1 MGMCMSMEGEEKRE
15 QRRLDREML
24 SAEAKA
30 VQLLA
35 EMPGRL
41 CSNGAT
47 KTCCLYTKQGCKG
60 INQDSMLAWEGFAA
74 EEGSVFLGV
83 FDGHG
88 PNGHL
93 VASKVRD
100 CLPSLLTLPLESLLE
115 GCNTPHDHIQK
126 PIKIVDIDDSKIVDH
141 AHDIKL
147 TGKGNDYFEVDND
160 AAWIYEKFTAAF
172 HKMDERLKLHPR
184 ISCMSSGTTAVTVLV
199 QGKDLV
205 VGSVG
210 DSRAILAT
218 RSTEGSLVAHQLTID
233 LKPNSP
239 GEIERIEKCQGRV
252 FALEDEP
259 HISRLWLPYANT
271 PGLAMAR
278 AFGDFCLKEYGLIAT
293 PQISHRK
300 ITDEDEFLVLATD
313 GVWDVLSNEDVI
325 DAISAS
331 TSKEEAAK
339 CVVEAATNAW
349 KRRNIASRMDDTAVV
364 CHFLKEKSALFSTLN
379 VSENL
384 KAKESPQEDTQETKT
399 SQEAETNRHLARYDT
414 LVTTAVLAEPE
425 MPLPSPH
432 LDRGV

>member
-15 QRRLDREML
+15 QKRLDKEML
-24 SAEAKA
+24 SAEVKA
-30 VQLLA
+30 MQLLA

-41 CSNGAT
+41 CFNGAT

-74 EEGSVFLGV
+74 EEESVFLGV

-115 GCNTPHDHIQK
+115 GCSTPHHHIQK
-126 PIKIVDIDDSKIVDH
+126 PIKMVDIDDSKIADH
-141 AHDIKL
+141 TYDIKL
-147 TGKGNDYFEVDND
+147 PGYVKDDEDL
-160 AAWIYEKFTAAF
+160 AWIEEKVTAAF
-172 HKMDERLKLHPR
+172 HKMDERLKMHPK
-184 ISCMSSGTTAVTVLV
+184 ISCMSSGTTAVTILV
-199 QGKDLV
+199 QGKDLL

-218 RSTEGSLVAHQLTID
+218 QSTDGSLVAHQLTMD
-233 LKPNSP
+233 LKPDSP

-259 HISRLWLPYANT
+259 HIPRLWLPHANT

-300 ITDEDEFLVLATD
+300 LTEEDEFIVVATD
-313 GVWDVLSNEDVI
+313 GVWDVLSNVEVM
-325 DAISAS
+325 DAIAS
-331 TSKEEAAK
+331 SSSKEEAAK
-339 CVVEAATNAW
+339 SVVDAATNAW
-349 KRRNIASRMDDTAVV
+349 KRRNIASRMDDCAVV
-364 CHFLKEKSALFSTLN
+364 CHFLKDIKPGLSSKLDLSEKTKAN
-379 VSENL
+379 DL
-384 KAKESPQEDTQETKT
+384 KEEDTKHETDT
-399 SQEAETNRHLARYDT
+399 SRQAETNRHLVRYDT
-414 LVTTAVLAEPE
+414 LVTTVAELAEPE
-425 MPLPSPH
+425 SPLPSPH